1 MLKIKD
7 DVDLKVLEKF
17 GFLSTYKGYQKDLE
31 EEWNMEIPMSNI
43 ISSVYIKTEDRVI
56 TLTNHFRPINNTKLD
71 IIFDLIQV
79 GLVEKVGE

>member
-7 DVDLKVLEKF
+7 NVDLKELEKF

-43 ISSVYIKTEDRVI
+43 ISSIYIKKDDRI
-56 TLTNHFRPINNTKLD
+56 IRLINNFKPIENKKLD
-71 IIFDLIQV
+71 TIFDLIKAD
-79 GLVEKVGE
+79 LVEKI